1 MAEVRV
7 GEVRLHY
14 EVAGSG
20 EPLLMVM
27 GLGGSSAGWAPELI
41 AELARSFRTIIYDN
55 RGTGQSDKPDA
66 PYSLEMFA
74 ADAIAILDDLQVKRT
89 HLCGVSMGGMIAQ
102 EITLR
107 YGARLQTLTL
117 GCTTC
122 GGKHA
127 VPPPPESVKL
137 LTAPRDGLSDA
148 ELIRRGWPL
157 AYTPEYIENH
167 RAELEASIPRLLV
180 NATPAF
186 IFKRHLEATYGLKTY
201 ERLPQITLPTLV
213 IAGAKDV
220 LIPAANSEILAAQIP
235 GAKLH
240 IIPNAGHAFMNE
252 ARQEFLKEFVPFVRA
267 HPIGNN

>member
-1 MAEVRV
+1 MPQVRV
-7 GEVRLHY
+7 GDVSLHY

-27 GLGGSSAGWAPELI
+27 GLGGSSAGWAPELV
-41 AELARSFRTIIYDN
+41 AELTRSFRTIIYDN
-55 RGTGQSDKPDA
+55 RGTGQSDKPDV

-74 ADAIAILDDLQVKRT
+74 ADAIAILDDLNINRA
-89 HLCGVSMGGMIAQ
+89 HLFGVSMGGMIAQ
-102 EITLR
+102 EIALR
-107 YGARLQTLTL
+107 YEWRLQTLTL

-127 VPPPPESVKL
+127 VPPPPESAKW
-137 LTAPRDGLSDA
+137 LTASRDGLSDA
-148 ELIRRGWPL
+148 DVIRRGWPL
-157 AYTPEYIENH
+157 AYTPEYIKDH

-186 IFKRHLEATYGLKTY
+186 IFKRHLDATYGLKTY
-201 ERLPQITLPTLV
+201 DRLPQITLPTLV

-220 LIPAANSEILAAQIP
+220 LIPASNSKILAEQIP

-240 IIPNAGHAFMNE
+240 IIPAAGHAFFNE
-252 ARQEFLKEFVPFVRA
+252 AREEFLKQFVPFA
-267 HPIGNN
+267 TSHPIGNG